1 MLTRGIV
8 DGEDAE
14 QNALVMCSPPL
25 LRLCQTGS
33 YDAND
38 IAVHVGY
45 TEASPL
51 VLPCLSV
58 VKATSHCSEGKW
70 QGSRTAVSMRGG

>member
-14 QNALVMCSPPL
+14 QNALDMCSPPV

-45 TEASPL
+45 GGFPSGATMSL
-51 VLPCLSV
+51 GCQ
-58 VKATSHCSEGKW
+58 ATSHSSEGKW